1 MSGAGEPSTRRQCA
15 ATSKRTGQRCGNR
28 PIPGG
33 TVCRFHGGATPVI
46 KAAAARRLAL
56 AAAEREVTERV
67 ATSGPL
73 TLRDV
78 YAELA
83 RTGAMAVAW
92 RDVLAERVDTLA
104 GQYATEEGG
113 GWVRADVQLLERALD
128 RTARV
133 LELIA
138 RLDLDAR
145 VAALDA
151 RTGDALARVIRRV
164 IERAEMTDDARRDA
178 LERIA
183 PAELRRVGEGW

>member
-1 MSGAGEPSTRRQCA
+1 MSTADKLTRRCA
-15 ATSKRTGQRCGNR
+15 ATSKRTGQRCGLP

-56 AAAEREVTERV
+56 AAAEREVTDRV
-67 ATSGPL
+67 AASGPL

-92 RDVLAERVDTLA
+92 RDVLAERVETLA
-104 GQYATEEGG
+104 GQYATEPGG
-113 GWVRADVQLLERALD
+113 GWVRADVQLLERAMD

-151 RTGDALARVIRRV
+151 RTGDALARVLRRV
-164 IERAEMTDDARRDA
+164 IERAEMSEDARRDA

-183 PAELRRVGEGW
+183 PGELRRMGEGW

>member
-1 MSGAGEPSTRRQCA
+1 MSTGEPSTRRQCT
-15 ATSKRTGQRCGNR
+15 ATAKQTGQRCGNR

-46 KAAAARRLAL
+46 KAAAERRLAL
-56 AAAEREVTERV
+56 AAAEREVTDRV

-92 RDVLAERVDTLA
+92 RDLLAERVDTLA

-164 IERAEMTDDARRDA
+164 IERADMTEDARRDA

-183 PAELRRVGEGW
+183 PAELRRAGEGW